1 MILRVLV
8 SAGVL
13 LASSVCLGHAGQSA
27 EDLSAVLDRSS
38 AYVAGLEKQL
48 EAIIWHE
55 SYHQIDRVPRRFAAS
70 GGRFTRVDSRRLE
83 AEMLFVWV
91 EANAIWMAVRD
102 VISVDGK
109 PVVRRLPE
117 LLKNQEVKLRDL
129 QALSDENGRYNIG
142 PIERNFNEP
151 MLALLFLDSRYRS
164 RFKFSDGGSDEIDG
178 TPVMR
183 IAFREV
189 RKPTV
194 IRSVNQDVK
203 ASGIMF
209 VEASTG
215 RVLRTSLEV
224 AQPANR
230 IHGRIVVSYGLSS
243 KLGVMVPI
251 EMRES
256 YGFDGTKEDEGI
268 TCTATY
274 SDFRQ
279 FETAGRLILR

>member
-1 MILRVLV
+1 MALRLLA
-8 SAGVL
+8 SASAL
-13 LASSVCLGHAGQSA
+13 LASSVCFGHAGARA

-38 AYVAGLEKQL
+38 AYVAALEKQL

-55 SYHQIDRVPRRFAAS
+55 SYHQVDRVPRRFSAS
-70 GGRFTRVDSRRLE
+70 GGRFTTLDSRRLE

-91 EANAIWMAVRD
+91 EANATWMAVRD

-109 PVVRRLPE
+109 PALRRLPE
-117 LLKNQEVKLRDL
+117 LLKRKEVKLRDL
-129 QALSDENGRYNIG
+129 QVLSEENGRYNIG

-151 MLALLFLDSRYRS
+151 MLAVLFLDLRYRS
-164 RFKFSDGGSDEIDG
+164 RFTFSDTGADEIDG

-183 IAFREV
+183 IHFREIH
-189 RKPTV
+189 KPTV
-194 IRSVNQDVK
+194 IRSVNQDVN

-251 EMRES
+251 DMREW